1 MRGTSR
7 ILRWGLIAVG
17 ITSGLLALWLFFAP
31 FDIVVVPLPT
41 EPFTFESLEANPLL
55 ADCSPTFRQLVA
67 PPTQGRGVLWL
78 PPGHEVGGG
87 RLSNMQP
94 LCRDVGRG
102 RALSS
107 LGFAGMAA
115 LALILG
121 AKGST
126 GRVAKDASAI
136 THSPEPT
143 PPAPIL

>member
-1 MRGTSR
+1 MRDMSR
-7 ILRWGLIAVG
+7 ILRWGLIAGG
-17 ITSGLLALWLFFAP
+17 IASGLLALWLFLAP
-31 FDIVVVPLPT
+31 FAIVVVPLPT
-41 EPFTFESLEANPLL
+41 EPFTFESLQANPLL

-67 PPTQGRGVLWL
+67 PPTQGQGVLWL

-87 RLSNMQP
+87 RVPNMQP

-107 LGFAGMAA
+107 LGFAGTAV

-126 GRVAKDASAI
+126 RKAAKEASA
-136 THSPEPT
+136 TS
-143 PPAPIL
+143 